1 MDSLMRK
8 LELTKAF
15 IEKIT
20 HGRKI
25 EVGLVLGSGL
35 GDLADKIKDPIF
47 IDYKTIPH
55 FPVSTVEGHA
65 GRLVIGD
72 LEGKSVNSS
81 FLIRL
86 SIISPPFAY
95 A

>member
-47 IDYKTIPH
+47 IDYKTIYLQPH
-55 FPVSTVEGHA
+55 YANPLL
-65 GRLVIGD
+65 RLACSG
-72 LEGKSVNSS
+72 
-81 FLIRL
+81 
-86 SIISPPFAY
+86 PQQT
-95 A
+95 